1 MKPDFEKMAERIV
14 GVDVEDRTHSDNL
27 AIVLCTYFSG
37 HIERPDGDEDDMD
50 EGGWSPWTIEKYHGA
65 KNLLSSHVSSALR
78 AAYAA
83 GLERAAEI
91 ASAWRNERGYESVAI
106 IEVVERIR
114 AEKEA
119 DHD

>member
-1 MKPDFEKMAERIV
+1 MKPDFEKIAERIV
-14 GVDVEDRTHSDNL
+14 SVDVEDRTHSDNL

-65 KNLLSSHVSSALR
+65 KKLLSSYVTEALR

-83 GLERAAEI
+83 GMERAAEI
-91 ASAWRNERGYESVAI
+91 ADNTFMGDAVADA
-106 IEVVERIR
+106 IR

-119 DHD
+119 DHG